1 MLPHGLAGTYPIFV
15 MSGYSID
22 SCGGLVFLPDPIG
35 GANVP
40 TQEGKKSSDV
50 VVKS

>member
-1 MLPHGLAGTYPIFV
+1 MIPHGLAGTYPIFV

-35 GANVP
+35 WC
-40 TQEGKKSSDV
+40 QEGKKSSDV